1 MLASEFIPIAEKS
14 FGWQNVAMQSDE
26 FVRRLRQRI
35 KDDEELTASGLAKRA
50 GVDNST
56 IRKMLSIDGASP
68 RLETARR
75 ICKALGTTYEAFM
88 SDPDDP
94 LSKEILDLYR
104 QLEPSERRMLIAAAK
119 GLVSQGQSED

>member
-1 MLASEFIPIAEKS
+1 MLASEFIPMAQKS
-14 FGWQNVAMQSDE
+14 FRWQNTVMQSDE

-35 KDDEELTASGLAKRA
+35 ESDEDLTASGLAKRA

-94 LSKEILDLYR
+94 LSKEILDLYT
-104 QLEPSERRMLIAAAK
+104 QLKPSERQMLIAAAK
-119 GLVSQGQSED
+119 GLVSAGQAED